1 MSKLRPVEEV
11 AQGLYGRTHDERIE
25 RAQADR
31 EATVEACAEAFATY
45 IRDIRERDGKN
56 WRQRGITPMV
66 QAQRDR
72 HTLLAEVDRMTIEH
86 ATEDIVC
93 NKEYVEAIE
102 KTTIEALDEIDR
114 LKAELAEARETYR
127 FTNQDAVKAERARC
141 IAAIGASCMICPECI
156 VEAVKVIEADA

>member
-1 MSKLRPVEEV
+1 MRSAEEV
-11 AQGLYGRTHDERIE
+11 ANSIFNTTKPEMVGII
-25 RAQADR
+25 QAAR
-31 EATVEACAEAFATY
+31 EATVQACAEAFATY